1 MLDKNKIVKVRN
13 RDNGTVT
20 YTVPDLGNLRRS
32 FQPHEEKEISMEELK
47 KLSYLPGGKIILEDY
62 LIIEDNDVVSELL
75 GEVEPEYNYTEAEIE
90 KLLKDGTLDQLLDT
104 LDFAPSGVIE
114 LVKDIAVKIEI
125 NDINKREAIFKKTG
139 FNVTSAINF
148 NKETAET
155 DEKSVRTRRSV
166 PISNSTAQKAQS
178 RRARNHNN
186 KKIKIMEV

>member
-47 KLSYLPGGKIILEDY
+47 KLSYLPGGKIILENY
-62 LIIEDNDVVSELL
+62 LIIEDNDAVSELL

-90 KLLKDGTLDQLLDT
+90 ELLKNGTLDQLLDT

-114 LVKDIAVKIEI
+114 LVKDIAVKTEI

-155 DEKSVRTRRSV
+155 DEKNVQTRRST
-166 PISNSTAQKAQS
+166 PISKPAAQETQS